1 MGAGILVRCDRL
13 LQEESSRMRRSKRY
27 RLGPQLRRAALDPGF
42 FDQVHVLFG
51 GTGAVG
57 GATALQMIGFFE
69 EAGRGNPAAE
79 GRSPRLVIT
88 GRSRAEVRQ
97 FTRLL

>member
-1 MGAGILVRCDRL
+1 M
-13 LQEESSRMRRSKRY
+13 SRSKRY
-27 RLGPQLRRAALDPGF
+27 RLGPQLRRAAADPAF

-57 GATALQMIGFFE
+57 GAKALQMIGFFE
-69 EAGRGNPAAE
+69 EAAVAHPADE

-88 GRSRAEVRQ
+88 GRSKAEVRQ
-97 FTRLL
+97 FTRLLFEIQERDHGGLPTPLDS